1 MSSQT
6 ISLEKLTEFS
16 NLYFS
21 LPTPK
26 FKRYLFD
33 TIDFKSKI
41 IGILG
46 QRGVG
51 KTTLIRQ
58 ISQNYELPSSQILYI
73 SADNI
78 TEPLS
83 EIAKVLA
90 AYGGK
95 LLIIDEIHKAPNF
108 SLELKTIYDF
118 LDIRVIFS
126 GSSALEIENSKVDLS
141 RRVLFYKLHSLSF
154 REFLAIKFDINLPPY
169 TLNEILNHHQ
179 DFALDILKRFKPLEY
194 FKAYKEFGVYPFFT
208 EGELGYNLR
217 LNEIINI
224 ILDSEVATIYN
235 VDSDKINTIRKLLH
249 LLCSSVPL
257 ELNIQ
262 NLALSAGVSR
272 NTLYSYLYYLQ
283 KANLIEI
290 IGGNFANKKL
300 LNKPEKIYLENVNL
314 YNILCSNQNNG
325 SLRESFF
332 VSQIKINNTVKYA
345 QKGDFMVNDKY
356 TFEIGGKNKDFSQ
369 IKDIENSYVVADE
382 MEVGFGNK
390 IPLWLFGLLY

>member
-1 MSSQT
+1 MSTT
-6 ISLEKLTEFS
+6 ISLEKLYEFS

-21 LPTPK
+21 LPTPV
-26 FKRYLFD
+26 FKRYLYNK
-33 TIDFKSKI
+33 IDFASKM

-58 ISQNYELPSSQILYI
+58 LAQNYDLPSSKMLYI

-78 TEPLS
+78 VNSLTD
-83 EIAKVLA
+83 IAKEFS

-95 LLIIDEIHKAPNF
+95 LLIIDEIHKADNF
-108 SLELKTIYDF
+108 AHELKTIYDF
-118 LDIRVIFS
+118 LDIKVIFS

-141 RRVLFYKLHSLSF
+141 RRVLFYELHSLSF
-154 REFLAIKFDINLPPY
+154 REFLAIKFDMELPIY
-169 TLNEILNHHQ
+169 SL
-179 DFALDILKRFKPLEY
+179 ADILQNHQEIATKITKEFKPLEY
-194 FKAYKEFGVYPFFT
+194 FALYKEFGTYPFFT
-208 EGELGYNLR
+208 EGEKGYKLR

-249 LLCSSVPL
+249 LLCSGVPM

-262 NLALSAGVSR
+262 NIAQSAGVSR
-272 NTLYSYLYYLQ
+272 NTLYSYLYYLK

-300 LNKPEKIYLENVNL
+300 LNKPDKIYLENINL
-314 YNILCSNQNNG
+314 YNILCSNQNIG

-332 VSQIKINNTVKYA
+332 VSQLKIDHAIKYA
-345 QKGDFMVNDKY
+345 QKGDFVVDDLY
-356 TFEIGGKNKDFSQ
+356 VFEIGGKNKSFEQ
-369 IKDIENSYVVADE
+369 IKDMPESFVVADE
-382 MEVGFGNK
+382 IETGFKNK
-390 IPLWLFGLLY
+390 IPLWLFGFIY

>member
-1 MSSQT
+1 MSTT
-6 ISLEKLTEFS
+6 ISLEKLYEFS

-21 LPTPK
+21 LPTPA
-26 FKRYLFD
+26 FKRYLYGK
-33 TIDFKSKI
+33 IDFASKV

-58 ISQNYELPSSQILYI
+58 LAQNYDLPSSKMLYI

-78 TEPLS
+78 VNSLTD
-83 EIAKVLA
+83 IAKEFS

-95 LLIIDEIHKAPNF
+95 LLIIDEIHKADNF
-108 SLELKTIYDF
+108 AHELKTIYDF
-118 LDIRVIFS
+118 LDIKVIFS

-141 RRVLFYKLHSLSF
+141 RRVLFYELHSLSF
-154 REFLAIKFDINLPPY
+154 REFLAIKFDIKLPTY
-169 TLNEILNHHQ
+169 TLADILQNHQ
-179 DFALDILKRFKPLEY
+179 DIATKIAKEFKPLEY
-194 FKAYKEFGVYPFFT
+194 FALYKEFGTYPFFT
-208 EGELGYNLR
+208 EGEMGYKLR

-249 LLCSSVPL
+249 LLCSSVPM

-262 NLALSAGVSR
+262 NIAQSAGVSR
-272 NTLYSYLYYLQ
+272 NTLYSYLYYLK

-290 IGGNFANKKL
+290 IGGNFAHKKL
-300 LNKPEKIYLENVNL
+300 LNKPDKIYLENINL
-314 YNILCSNQNNG
+314 YNILCSNQNIG

-332 VSQIKINNTVKYA
+332 VSQLKIDHSIKYA
-345 QKGDFMVNDKY
+345 QKGDFVVDDFY
-356 TFEIGGKNKDFSQ
+356 VFEIGGKNKSFEQ
-369 IKDIENSYVVADE
+369 IKDMQESFVAADDIEI
-382 MEVGFGNK
+382 GFKNK
-390 IPLWLFGLLY
+390 IPLWLFGFSY

>member
-1 MSSQT
+1 MSST
-6 ISLEKLTEFS
+6 VSLEKLYEFS

-21 LPTPK
+21 LPTPE
-26 FKRYLFD
+26 FKRYLYEE
-33 TIDFKSKI
+33 IDFSSKM

-58 ISQNYELPSSQILYI
+58 LAQNYALPSSKILYI

-78 TEPLS
+78 VDSLF
-83 EIAKVLA
+83 EIAKEFSSF
-90 AYGGK
+90 GGE
-95 LLIIDEIHKAPNF
+95 LLIIDEIHKADNF
-108 SLELKTIYDF
+108 AHELKTIYDF
-118 LDIRVIFS
+118 LDIKVIFS

-141 RRVLFYKLHSLSF
+141 RRVLFYKLHSLSL
-154 REFLAIKFDINLPPY
+154 REFLAIKYDINLPKL
-169 TLNEILNHHQ
+169 TLEDILTKHQ
-179 DFALDILKRFKPLEY
+179 DIASDIKKELKPLEY
-194 FKAYKEFGVYPFFT
+194 FKYYKEFGAYPFFT
-208 EGELGYNLR
+208 EGEKGYSLR

-249 LLCSSVPL
+249 LLCSSVPV

-262 NLALSAGVSR
+262 NLSSSAGVSR

-300 LNKPEKIYLENVNL
+300 LNKPDKIYLENINL
-314 YNILCSNQNNG
+314 YNILCSHQNIG

-332 VSQIKINNTVKYA
+332 VSQTKINHTIKYA
-345 QKGDFMVNDKY
+345 QKGDFMVDD
-356 TFEIGGKNKDFSQ
+356 TFIFEIGGKNKDFSQ
-369 IKDIENSYVVADE
+369 IKDIKNSFVVADE
-382 MEVGFGNK
+382 IETGFGNK
-390 IPLWLFGLLY
+390 IPLWLFGFLY

>member
-1 MSSQT
+1 MADMT
-6 ISLEKLTEFS
+6 SLENLYEFS

-26 FKRYLFD
+26 FKRYLFNE
-33 TIDFKSKI
+33 IDFASKI

-58 ISQNYELPSSQILYI
+58 IAQNYELPSSKMLYI

-78 TEPLS
+78 TDSLS
-83 EIAKVLA
+83 EIAKQFS

-95 LLIIDEIHKAPNF
+95 LLIIDEIHKADNF
-108 SLELKTIYDF
+108 ANELKIIYDF
-118 LDIRVIFS
+118 LDIKVIFS

-141 RRVLFYKLHSLSF
+141 RRVLFYELHSLSF
-154 REFLAIKFDINLPPY
+154 REFLAIKFGFDLPIL
-169 TLNEILNHHQ
+169 TLNDVLHNHQ
-179 DFALDILKRFKPLEY
+179 NLASDITKQMKSLEY
-194 FKAYKEFGVYPFFT
+194 FVLYKEFGAYPFFT
-208 EGELGYNLR
+208 EGELGYKLR

-235 VDSDKINTIRKLLH
+235 VDSNKINTIRKLLH

-262 NLALSAGVSR
+262 NIAQSAAISR

-300 LNKPEKIYLENVNL
+300 LNKPDKIYLENTNL
-314 YNILCSNQNNG
+314 YNILCSNKNIG
-325 SLRESFF
+325 SIRESFF
-332 VSQIKINNTVKYA
+332 VSQIKIAHDIKYA
-345 QKGDFMVNDKY
+345 QKGDFIVDDKY
-356 TFEIGGKNKDFSQ
+356 TFEIGGKNKGFGQ
-369 IKDIENSYVVADE
+369 VKNIENSFVAADD

-390 IPLWLFGLLY
+390 IPLWLFGFLY

>member
-1 MSSQT
+1 MQKL
-6 ISLEKLTEFS
+6 LELS

-26 FKRYLFD
+26 FKRYLFEQ
-33 TIDFKSKI
+33 IDFQSKL

-51 KTTLIRQ
+51 KTTLIKQ
-58 ISQNYELPSSQILYI
+58 VANSYDLPTSKMLYI

-78 TEPLS
+78 VNTLS
-83 EIAKVLA
+83 EIAIKFSSF
-90 AYGGK
+90 GGK
-95 LLIIDEIHKAPNF
+95 LLIIDEIHKAENF
-108 SLELKTIYDF
+108 ALELKTIYDF
-118 LDIRVIFS
+118 VNIKVIFS

-141 RRVLFYKLHSLSF
+141 RRALFYELGSLSF
-154 REFLAIKFDINLPPY
+154 REFVAIKYELELEAISLEN
-169 TLNEILNHHQ
+169 ILNKHQ
-179 DFALDILKRFKPLEY
+179 DLAQEIKKEFKPLEY
-194 FKAYKEFGVYPFFT
+194 FNNYKQFGAYPFFT
-208 EGELGYNLR
+208 EGEKSYNLR

-249 LLCSSVPL
+249 LLCACVPM

-262 NLALSAGVSR
+262 NLAKESGISR

-290 IGGNFANKKL
+290 IGGDFKNKKL
-300 LNKPEKIYLENVNL
+300 LNKPDKIYLENINL
-314 YNILCSNQNNG
+314 YNILCDNQNSG

-332 VSQIKINNTVKYA
+332 VSQLKQKHSVKYA
-345 QKGDFMVNDKY
+345 HLGDFKVDNKY
-356 TFEIGGKNKDFSQ
+356 IFEVGGKNKNFNQ
-369 IKDIENSYVVADE
+369 IKDIADFFVVADDI
-382 MEVGFGNK
+382 EVGFGNK
-390 IPLWLFGLLY
+390 IPLWLFGFVY

>member
-1 MSSQT
+1 MKTSA
-6 ISLEKLTEFS
+6 SLEKLYEFS
-16 NLYFS
+16 NLYFA
-21 LPTPK
+21 LPTPS
-26 FKRYLFD
+26 FKRYLYEE
-33 TIDFKSKI
+33 IDFSAKM

-58 ISQNYELPSSQILYI
+58 LALHYNLASSKILYI

-78 TEPLS
+78 VDNLTD
-83 EIAKVLA
+83 IAKEFS
-90 AYGGK
+90 AYGGQ
-95 LLIIDEIHKAPNF
+95 LLIIDEIHKANNF
-108 SLELKTIYDF
+108 ANELKTIYDF
-118 LDIRVIFS
+118 LDIKVIFS

-154 REFLAIKFDINLPPY
+154 REFLAIKFDKDFAKLS
-169 TLNEILNHHQ
+169 LEEILQNHQ
-179 DFALDILKRFKPLEY
+179 DIAIDITKEFKPLEY
-194 FKAYKEFGVYPFFT
+194 FKLYKEFGAYPFFT
-208 EGELGYNLR
+208 EGERGYSLR

-224 ILDSEVATIYN
+224 ILDSEVAAIYN

-262 NLALSAGVSR
+262 NLSQSAGISR

-300 LNKPEKIYLENVNL
+300 LNKPDKIYLENINL
-314 YNILCSNQNNG
+314 YNILCSNQNTG

-332 VSQIKINNTVKYA
+332 VSQIKINHTIKYA
-345 QKGDFMVNDKY
+345 QKGDFEVDD
-356 TFEIGGKNKDFSQ
+356 TFLFEIGGKNKNFEQ
-369 IKDIENSYVVADE
+369 IKDIPKSFVVADE
-382 MEVGFGNK
+382 LETGFGNK
-390 IPLWLFGLLY
+390 IPLWLFGFLY

>member
-1 MSSQT
+1 MSTT
-6 ISLEKLTEFS
+6 ISLEKLYEFS

-21 LPTPK
+21 LPTPV
-26 FKRYLFD
+26 FKRYLYNK
-33 TIDFKSKI
+33 IDFASKM

-58 ISQNYELPSSQILYI
+58 LAQNYDLPSSKMLYI

-78 TEPLS
+78 VNSLTD
-83 EIAKVLA
+83 IAKEFS

-95 LLIIDEIHKAPNF
+95 LLIIDEIHKADNF
-108 SLELKTIYDF
+108 AHELKTIYDF
-118 LDIRVIFS
+118 LDIKVIFS

-141 RRVLFYKLHSLSF
+141 RRVLFYELHSLSF
-154 REFLAIKFDINLPPY
+154 REFLAIKFDMQLPTY
-169 TLNEILNHHQ
+169 SLTDILENHH
-179 DFALDILKRFKPLEY
+179 DIATKITKEFKPLEY
-194 FKAYKEFGVYPFFT
+194 FALYKEFGTYPFFT
-208 EGELGYNLR
+208 EGEMGYKLR

-249 LLCSSVPL
+249 LLCSSVPM

-262 NLALSAGVSR
+262 NIAQSAGVSR

-290 IGGNFANKKL
+290 IGGNFAHKKL
-300 LNKPEKIYLENVNL
+300 LNKPDKIYLENINL
-314 YNILCSNQNNG
+314 YNILCSNQNIG

-332 VSQIKINNTVKYA
+332 VSQLKIDHALKYA
-345 QKGDFMVNDKY
+345 QKGDFVVDDFY
-356 TFEIGGKNKDFSQ
+356 VFEIGGKNKSFEQ
-369 IKDIENSYVVADE
+369 IKDMPESFVVADDI
-382 MEVGFGNK
+382 EVGFKNK
-390 IPLWLFGLLY
+390 IPLWLFGFIY

>member
-1 MSSQT
+1 MSISV
-6 ISLEKLTEFS
+6 SLEKLYEFS

-21 LPTPK
+21 LPTPS
-26 FKRYLFD
+26 FKRYLYES
-33 TIDFKSKI
+33 IDFSSKM

-58 ISQNYELPSSQILYI
+58 LAQNYDLAPSKMLYI

-78 TEPLS
+78 VNPLFD
-83 EIAKVLA
+83 IAKEFS
-90 AYGGK
+90 AYGGE
-95 LLIIDEIHKAPNF
+95 LLIIDEIHKADSF
-108 SLELKTIYDF
+108 AHELKTIYDF
-118 LDIRVIFS
+118 LDIKVIFS

-154 REFLAIKFDINLPPY
+154 REFLAIKFDTNIAKL
-169 TLNEILNHHQ
+169 TLKEILGNHQ
-179 DFALDILKRFKPLEY
+179 DIATNIKQEFKPLEY
-194 FKAYKEFGVYPFFT
+194 FKLYKEFGAYPFFT
-208 EGELGYNLR
+208 EGEKGYGLR

-249 LLCSSVPL
+249 LLCSSVPV

-262 NLALSAGVSR
+262 NLSQSAGISR

-290 IGGNFANKKL
+290 IGGNFASKKL
-300 LNKPEKIYLENVNL
+300 LNKPDKIYLENINL
-314 YNILCSNQNNG
+314 YNTLCSDQNIG

-332 VSQIKINNTVKYA
+332 VSQIKINHTIKYA
-345 QKGDFMVNDKY
+345 QKGDFEVDDTY
-356 TFEIGGKNKDFSQ
+356 TFEIGGKNKSYGQ
-369 IKDIENSYVVADE
+369 IKEIKNSFVVADE
-382 MEVGFGNK
+382 IEVGFGNK
-390 IPLWLFGLLY
+390 IPLWLFGFLY

>member
-1 MSSQT
+1 MSTT
-6 ISLEKLTEFS
+6 ISLEKLYEFS

-21 LPTPK
+21 LSTPA
-26 FKRYLFD
+26 FKRYLYCK
-33 TIDFKSKI
+33 IDFASKM

-58 ISQNYELPSSQILYI
+58 LAQNYDLPSSKVLYI

-78 TEPLS
+78 VNSLTD
-83 EIAKVLA
+83 IAKEFS

-95 LLIIDEIHKAPNF
+95 LLIIDEIHKADNF
-108 SLELKTIYDF
+108 AHELKTIYDF
-118 LDIRVIFS
+118 LDIKVIFS

-141 RRVLFYKLHSLSF
+141 RRVLFYELHSLSF
-154 REFLAIKFDINLPPY
+154 REFLAIKFDIKLPTY
-169 TLNEILNHHQ
+169 TLGDILQNHQ
-179 DFALDILKRFKPLEY
+179 DIATKIAKEFKPLEY
-194 FKAYKEFGVYPFFT
+194 FALYKEFGTYPFFT
-208 EGELGYNLR
+208 EGEMGYKLR

-249 LLCSSVPL
+249 LLCSSVPM

-262 NLALSAGVSR
+262 NIAQSAGVSR
-272 NTLYSYLYYLQ
+272 NTLYSYLYYLE

-290 IGGNFANKKL
+290 IGGNFAHKKL
-300 LNKPEKIYLENVNL
+300 LNKPDKIYLENINL
-314 YNILCSNQNNG
+314 YNILCSNQNIG

-332 VSQIKINNTVKYA
+332 VSQLKIDHSLKYA
-345 QKGDFMVNDKY
+345 QRGDFVVDDFY
-356 TFEIGGKNKDFSQ
+356 VFEIGGKNKSFEQ
-369 IKDIENSYVVADE
+369 IKDMPESFVAADDI
-382 MEVGFGNK
+382 EVGFKNK
-390 IPLWLFGLLY
+390 IPLWLFGFIY